1 MDGPHLAFFLFTVVY
16 LANLLSEFHLF
27 RLFVYPPFNN
37 DNKKKTGSRLP
48 EDLESHPSIQ
58 CHFIRELPRVPESM
72 PKIVYYI
79 YAPIKAFILSWQLF
93 LLTMFTVA
101 APEVYVV
108 QVSTKSRN

>member
-1 MDGPHLAFFLFTVVY
+1 LDLVDGPHLTFFFFTVVY
-16 LANLLSEFHLF
+16 LANLLSDLRLF
-27 RLFVYPPFNN
+27 RLFVYPPFN
-37 DNKKKTGSRLP
+37 KKKGSRLP

-72 PKIVYYI
+72 PKIVYYL

-101 APEVYVV
+101 APEVYIV